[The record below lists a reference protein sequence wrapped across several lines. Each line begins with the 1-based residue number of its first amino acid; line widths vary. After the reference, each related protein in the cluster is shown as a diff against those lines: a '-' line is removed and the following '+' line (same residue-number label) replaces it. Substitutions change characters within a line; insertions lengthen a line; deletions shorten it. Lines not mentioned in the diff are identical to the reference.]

1 MGWGDWLKLGSDV
14 EKEYQKQKKLGE
26 FKEVKSSDPS
36 AVGPGVAK
44 KRGIRD
50 KYGGYANLALKANK
64 LATEGGDSASTPGYR
79 TGRKIPERVKSTVKI
94 SDLKKISLDEED
106 DNKFYA

>member
-1 MGWGDWLKLGSDV
+1 MGDAGISDWVKLGFEGYDV
-14 EKEYQKQKKLGE
+14 YQQQKKT
-26 FKEVKSSDPS
+26 KKS
-36 AVGPGVAK
+36 GVSSTT
-44 KRGIRD
+44 RE

-79 TGRKIPERVKSTVKI
+79 TGRKIERVESTI
-94 SDLKKISLDEED
+94 NIGDLKKISLDEED

>member
-14 EKEYQKQKKLGE
+14 EKEYQKQKKLGDE
-26 FKEVKSSDPS
+26 FKK
-36 AVGPGVAK
+36 AK
-44 KRGIRD
+44 AAGSGTKRGIRD
-50 KYGGYANLALKANK
+50 KYGGYGNLALDANK